1 MRLII
6 VGGNKTVYFLA
17 KQFVQR
23 KYHITILNRD
33 PVRSQELAEQTKATV
48 VLGEGTDVSLLED
61 AGARMADAVLA
72 LTSHDQDNLVV
83 CQIAQ
88 RYFGVP
94 RVIAIVNDPDNE
106 TVFQKLGVT
115 VAFSP
120 TRIIGAI
127 IDQEASFEDITT
139 LMPLARGRLNIA
151 DVRIDAHSP
160 VVGRS
165 LSEIMLTEGSLV
177 ACLIRN
183 EEVLVPRGATQLQV
197 NDHLIL
203 ISHPEHQQQNLVT
216 LCGNHH

>member
-23 KYHITILNRD
+23 KYHITIINRD

-106 TVFQKLGVT
+106 SVFQKLGVT